1 MIARRPFLGV
11 LAAAAPAAAAR
22 AQQSGPVRVI
32 VPWPAG
38 GNADSLARVVTGKL
52 GELLGQPFAVD
63 NRSGAAGNLGME
75 VAATMT
81 PDGQT
86 LVEVISANA
95 INVTLYPRLGFSLTR
110 DFVPVGMAALMPL
123 VLVVHPSLPVHSV
136 PELIAYIRAHP
147 GQVNYASGGSGTGG
161 HLSAELFRA
170 MAGGLDIVHVPY
182 RGATPAITD
191 TVAGRTQIFFD
202 GVPSCLPHIQSGRL
216 RALAV
221 TTARRS
227 DALPD
232 VPSLAEAGLTDFD
245 VGLWLG
251 FMARAGTDPATIRRW
266 NAALNTALADD
277 GVRQRLRALG
287 LEPRPGT
294 PEQFGAYLEAEVA
307 RWATVIQGA
316 NIRVE

>member
-1 MIARRPFLGV
+1 MIARRLLLGA
-11 LAAAAPAAAAR
+11 LAAAPAAG
-22 AQQSGPVRVI
+22 AQAQPAGPVRVI

-38 GNADSLARVVTGKL
+38 GNADSLARVVAGKL
-52 GELLGQPFAVD
+52 AELLGQPFVAD
-63 NRSGAAGNLGME
+63 NHSGAAGNLGME
-75 VAATMT
+75 AAAATA

-110 DFVPVGMAALMPL
+110 DFAPIGMAALMPL

-136 PELIAYIRAHP
+136 PELIAYLRAHP
-147 GQVNYASGGSGTGG
+147 GRVNYASGGSGTGG
-161 HLSAELFRA
+161 HLAAELFRS

-191 TVAGRTQIFFD
+191 LVAGQTQLFFD

-245 VGLWLG
+245 MGLWLG
-251 FMARAGTDPATIRRW
+251 FMVRAGTGPETIRRL
-266 NAALNTALADD
+266 NGALNHALADD

-307 RWATVIQGA
+307 RWATVIRGA
-316 NIRVE
+316 NVRVE